1 MSTTNST
8 PALQGATD
16 VSQFLSDLDG
26 GQFERMLGK
35 ALSDV
40 AAGTVDNEGKGSVVL
55 KLDFEKVPGAH
66 QVICKHSLTYSR
78 PTSSGK
84 ASEQS
89 TRKTALHVGKFGRLS
104 FVPESQ
110 FAMFTRS
117 GEVVSNTPPGTGEAS
132 A

>member
-1 MSTTNST
+1 MTSTT
-8 PALQGATD
+8 PQIQGATD
-16 VSQFLSDLDG
+16 VGQFLSDLDG

-66 QVICKHSLTYSR
+66 QVICKHSLTYAR

-89 TRKTALHVGKFGRLS
+89 TRKTALHVGKYGRLS

-110 FAMFTRS
+110 FPMFTRT
-117 GEVVSNTPPGTGEAS
+117 GDVAQNPTPGNGEAS